1 MDRLDDLKAIWHT
14 AKTDSLPTS
23 DEMVQLM
30 SKFRNEKLRNK
41 WLVIVAS
48 SLLSSLIISIL
59 FIVDFKMAATYIG
72 GGLMATSG
80 LLLAATNIR
89 SLKRFYQ
96 LDDYSNQEYL
106 LFIDKTLQNQIKYY
120 KKTMVVIMA
129 FSAVGGMLYLYES
142 VHQYPVS
149 LICTYAA
156 FIIYL
161 SFAWFFV
168 RPRKFKKGVEKLN
181 ATRQRLENI
190 LNQLK

>member
-14 AKTDSLPTS
+14 ANTDSLPTS
-23 DEMVQLM
+23 DEMVMLI

-48 SLLSSLIISIL
+48 CLLSFLIISIL
-59 FIVDFKMAATYIG
+59 FIVDFKMVITYIG
-72 GGLMATSG
+72 GGLIAISG

-96 LDDYSNQEYL
+96 LDYYSNQEFL
-106 LFIDKTLQNQIKYY
+106 LFIEQTLQNQIKYY

-129 FSAVGGMLYLYES
+129 FCTVGVMLYPYEA
-142 VHQYPVS
+142 VRQYPVL

-156 FIIYL
+156 LSIYL
-161 SFAWFFV
+161 SFMWFFV
-168 RPRKFKKGVEKLN
+168 RPRKFKKGVAKLN
-181 ATRQRLENI
+181 ATRLRLENI
-190 LNQLK
+190 LNQFK